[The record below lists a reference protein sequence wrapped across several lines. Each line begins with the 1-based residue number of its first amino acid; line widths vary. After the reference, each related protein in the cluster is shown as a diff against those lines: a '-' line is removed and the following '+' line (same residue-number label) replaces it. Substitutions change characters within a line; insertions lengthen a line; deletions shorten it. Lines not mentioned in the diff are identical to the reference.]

1 MTGIYCIYCLEAGYL
16 RCGRFFMRCVV
27 EGQSPYDSDE
37 EGDEAEEEKKGQAK
51 PGVVYRLAKRQL
63 KVLNEG
69 IGQYEAMVS

>member
-1 MTGIYCIYCLEAGYL
+1 
-16 RCGRFFMRCVV
+16 MRCVV
-27 EGQSPYDSDE
+27 EGQSPYESDE